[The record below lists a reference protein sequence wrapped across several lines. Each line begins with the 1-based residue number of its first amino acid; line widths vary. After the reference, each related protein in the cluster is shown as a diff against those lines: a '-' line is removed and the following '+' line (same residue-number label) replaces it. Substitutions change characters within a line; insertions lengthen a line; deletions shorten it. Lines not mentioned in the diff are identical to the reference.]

1 MAYIADMRA
10 AGVIVYLA
18 GHYVGHYTD
27 EADADQRPAVR
38 HHWHSAKNA
47 GPDHNERVKQRLL
60 AEMAAPCPFVQ

>member
-18 GHYVGHYTD
+18 GHYTD

-38 HHWHSAKNA
+38 HHRHRAKNA